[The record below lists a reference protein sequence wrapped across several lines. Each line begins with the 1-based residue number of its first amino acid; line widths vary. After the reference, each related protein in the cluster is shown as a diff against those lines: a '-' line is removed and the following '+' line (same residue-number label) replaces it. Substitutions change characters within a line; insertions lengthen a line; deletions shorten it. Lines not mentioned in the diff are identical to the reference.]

1 MAKREKVGMNSGV
14 EKNSSPALAMPLID
28 VMTSKNCIAKMEIQL
43 EIPGLCPADGLK
55 TSLSRNAKPK
65 TKRRSSMPHRQDLVI
80 DPRQLQ
86 LAFVEA

>member
-1 MAKREKVGMNSGV
+1 MAKRDRVEMNSGV
-14 EKNSSPALAMPLID
+14 EKNSSPAWAMPFID
-28 VMTSKNCIAKMEIQL
+28 VMRLQNCIAKVEIQL

-65 TKRRSSMPHRQDLVI
+65 TKRKSSMPHRQNLVI

-86 LAFVEA
+86 LPFAEA